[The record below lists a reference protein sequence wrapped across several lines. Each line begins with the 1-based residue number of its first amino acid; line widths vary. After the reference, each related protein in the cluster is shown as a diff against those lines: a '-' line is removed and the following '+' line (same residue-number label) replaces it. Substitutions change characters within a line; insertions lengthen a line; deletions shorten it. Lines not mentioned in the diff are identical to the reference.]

1 MYNVLLVNLG
11 NHLLPITNGPDCYWD
26 VLSERVVECY
36 RSIVECSTII
46 YAVFQVTVS

>member
-1 MYNVLLVNLG
+1 MYNVV
-11 NHLLPITNGPDCYWD
+11 LPWQPSFANIQHGPDCYWD

>member
-1 MYNVLLVNLG
+1 MYNVV
-11 NHLLPITNGPDCYWD
+11 LPWQPSFANNQPGPDWYWD